1 MNDENVTNEN
11 IENTPSENP
20 ENQTEEITNK
30 ESATN
35 ENTSDTPVEQVQEE
49 PLAESAE
56 VQPSDA
62 TAEAPPVENNDEVKT
77 EETKEEPQAETAQAS
92 EEEAQAQT
100 AQASEQSVEATEEK
114 QQIPADEK
122 TEETEKKETAA
133 EPKIQNRFKKYAE
146 IYDELTKKYEDNER
160 IEVEV
165 QDRIRGGL
173 RVIYKNVPLFL
184 PASHF
189 SLKRN
194 PSEQELKDS
203 IGKTLTVE
211 IHEIQEYDEGRKAV
225 IVSRKKQLI
234 DEFWNNIK
242 VGDIVEGKVSSIAS
256 FGVFLDLG
264 GVEGLIHISRLSNTH
279 VQDPNEFV
287 KKGDILKAKV
297 VELDREKNRIALN
310 HKILEPSP
318 WDTVEEDFPAGS
330 IHKGI
335 VKRLTDF
342 GAYIEFK
349 PGLDGLLRTQE
360 LSWTKRIKHPSDI
373 LEQNQEIEVKVLSAS
388 SEKRTIALSYKQTK
402 ENPWPT
408 MHEKY
413 PINAEFDGTVFQVI
427 PQGMIVTIDE
437 EVDGFMPRSKMKKVL
452 QGNRIPYKSGEKI
465 RVSIVDIAPED
476 ESLILAPVV
485 SEEEIRAKRKKK
497 SSKSD
502 APKIKD
508 SGISLAD
515 MIPEEAKKGL
525 IDSM

>member
-1 MNDENVTNEN
+1 V
-11 IENTPSENP
+11 
-20 ENQTEEITNK
+20 QTEEP
-30 ESATN
+30 A
-35 ENTSDTPVEQVQEE
+35 
-49 PLAESAE
+49 A
-56 VQPSDA
+56 
-62 TAEAPPVENNDEVKT
+62 KT
-77 EETKEEPQAETAQAS
+77 ETQETSAA
-92 EEEAQAQT
+92 
-100 AQASEQSVEATEEK
+100 EEK
-114 QQIPADEK
+114 TQE
-122 TEETEKKETAA
+122 EKKEETT

-146 IYDELTKKYEDNER
+146 IYDELTKKYEDKER

-194 PSEQELKDS
+194 PSEKELKDS
-203 IGKTLTVE
+203 IGKKLTVE

-234 DEFWNNIK
+234 DEFWNNIN

-264 GVEGLIHISRLSNTH
+264 GVEGLIHISRLSHTH
-279 VQDPNEFV
+279 VEDPAQFV

-310 HKILEPSP
+310 HKELEPSP
-318 WDTVEEDFPAGS
+318 WDTVEEDFPVGS
-330 IHKGI
+330 IQKGI

-349 PGLDGLLRTQE
+349 PGVDGLLRTQE

-373 LEQNQEIEVKVLSAS
+373 LEQNQEIEVKVMSAS

-452 QGNRIPYKSGEKI
+452 QGNRIPYKAGEKI

-497 SSKSD
+497 VSKSD

-508 SGISLAD
+508 TGISLGD